1 MSIVLFPDLMAYCF
15 PDNVFLSS
23 QGPLKIPLSSLS
35 ITKVFRRPNKFCFP
49 RKLLCCLMLYCEPV
63 FVTVCDSCSCV
74 DVKSGLLCLTLD
86 LNPCNKRKPHSIW
99 TYETHSFQ
107 ETKCRNSTPL
117 CFQINLCLFHA
128 ASISSRSFAV
138 YDLLRCT
145 DKLYFLRI
153 GFLWLEL
160 TEETKTQNTDC
171 VL

>member
-1 MSIVLFPDLMAYCF
+1 MSLSYKHNIFLVNWTLSIVLFPDLMAYF
-15 PDNVFLSS
+15 STDYVFLPA
-23 QGPLKIPLSSLS
+23 QGPPLVPLSSFS
-35 ITKVFRRPNKFCFP
+35 VTKVFRWPNKFCFF
-49 RKLLCCLMLYCEPV
+49 RELLFCLMLYCEPV
-63 FVTVCDSCSCV
+63 LVTVCDSCSCI

-128 ASISSRSFAV
+128 ASISSQSFAV

-153 GFLWLEL
+153 GFL
-160 TEETKTQNTDC
+160 
-171 VL
+171 